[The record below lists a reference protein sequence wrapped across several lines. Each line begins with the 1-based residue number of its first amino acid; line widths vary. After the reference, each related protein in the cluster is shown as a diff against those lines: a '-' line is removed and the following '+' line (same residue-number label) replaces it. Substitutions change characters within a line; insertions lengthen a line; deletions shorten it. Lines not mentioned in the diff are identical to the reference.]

1 MCNDGNIDEAS
12 LDIVLERRPLLEG
25 GFAPL
30 ERLWHFD
37 PRYMALQYPLLFPW
51 GDFGWT
57 QDLPYANAQGIGGA
71 NDDDQGNEEHFDD
84 TNEPGAKKNCV
95 TFREWAAYR
104 LMTRKDDGISFLLGR
119 RLLQQAVVDIW
130 ASVQLCRLRWVEKHQ
145 NKIRSECYQGV
156 FLHFFLAT
164 LCDVWLLTL
173 CLDTAGLIDALATS
187 DGAVLGRDVGRII
200 LPSSITG

>member
-57 QDLPYANAQGIGGA
+57 QDL
-71 NDDDQGNEEHFDD
+71 
-84 TNEPGAKKNCV
+84 
-95 TFREWAAYR
+95 R
-104 LMTRKDDGISFLLGR
+104 LAVHGPPISLLSRALGEAVIRKD
-119 RLLQQAVVDIW
+119 
-130 ASVQLCRLRWVEKHQ
+130 
-145 NKIRSECYQGV
+145 SEC
-156 FLHFFLAT
+156 
-164 LCDVWLLTL
+164 
-173 CLDTAGLIDALATS
+173 ALR
-187 DGAVLGRDVGRII
+187 AVSCG
-200 LPSSITG
+200 T